1 MGKVL
6 NLHFTDGEL
15 KALEAVSPLYA
26 AGLSSATLKNLIYDR
41 LEDEYDMEIIREY
54 EKDLKNGTL
63 ETTPFSEVFR
73 GAEKCINYTHKR
85 PFLGHCAPPLQKP
98 SQSVCAFGLTS
109 WGFMVD

>member
-15 KALEAVSPLYA
+15 KALEAISPLYA

-54 EKDLKNGTL
+54 EKELKNGTL
-63 ETTPFSEVFR
+63 ETMPFSEVLE
-73 GAEKCINYTHKR
+73 GLK
-85 PFLGHCAPPLQKP
+85 
-98 SQSVCAFGLTS
+98 SV
-109 WGFMVD
+109 